1 MIMVCQN
8 SALTTGCIN
17 PDGGAVGIEPTGTG
31 QDNGSYTA
39 TLASSGNWYWEVRGA
54 AYLDS
59 NWGNYSPV
67 WTFTT
72 P

>member
-17 PDGGAVGIEPTGTG
+17 PDGGAVGIEPAGTG
-31 QDNGSYTA
+31 QDYGSYTV
-39 TLASSGNWYWEVRGA
+39 TLASSVNWYWAVRGA
-54 AYLDS
+54 ACS
-59 NWGNYSPV
+59 SCNWGNYSPV
-67 WTFTT
+67 WTFYT